1 MLKSSCCFLI
11 FVGLKKLLLKIFI
24 FLFSSQLCAQP
35 TWEHVSNIV
44 MATLPLTVVAHDG
57 GFIELGTTIDTVEYV
72 SLKMYLREW
81 TNEGELVGS
90 RMYYDTLIPYFNVA
104 RSMTSLGDRN
114 NIFINRGKLI
124 NGNYGVMFYHFDGL
138 DTLASYHEDSVS
150 VGLSQIPREMIVRRL
165 LKDENNNYYSFVSF
179 SHASFGTDFFVSKY
193 NSQHE
198 RQWSFNDPESFSVE
212 NSYSACF
219 KGDGSIYIPYYRT
232 NDTNTSR
239 LLHLDSNGEVLSDT
253 TILCRGIWYDCIVT
267 PSGNLLLVG
276 RNATGGQNR
285 GALIC
290 SCNENGD
297 YQWSQLQEGGD
308 DLQYFNAGFKRVF
321 QTEDGNFVI
330 GGVLFERTGTPDPDD
345 DPFNYIIC
353 FRKLT
358 ESGEMLWER
367 RYQKV
372 QSFNERHDLNDMA
385 ITSDGG
391 IAAVAVAL
399 DYNEE
404 FPEVGHPQ
412 RAWIL
417 KLDECGCLVPGCD
430 SSCPEIEESSGGSPY
445 YFGPNPASNLFSIGS
460 SVLDKYSFSIYDD
473 MGRLILEKQN
483 AQKDIGYLVDVENWS
498 SGMYFLH
505 LQDQE
510 GKGYVEKV
518 VVE

>member
-1 MLKSSCCFLI
+1 
-11 FVGLKKLLLKIFI
+11 
-24 FLFSSQLCAQP
+24 
-35 TWEHVSNIV
+35 
-44 MATLPLTVVAHDG
+44 
-57 GFIELGTTIDTVEYV
+57 
-72 SLKMYLREW
+72 MYLREW

-104 RSMTSLGDRN
+104 RSMTSLGNRN

-124 NGNYGVMFYHFDGL
+124 NGNYGIMFYHFDGL
-138 DTLASYHEDSVS
+138 DTLASYHEDSLS
-150 VGLSQIPREMIVRRL
+150 LGLNEIPREMIVRRL
-165 LKDENNNYYSFVSF
+165 ISDENNNYYSFVSF
-179 SHASFGTDFFVSKY
+179 SHANGGTDFFVSRY

-198 RQWSFNDPESFSVE
+198 RQWSFNDPQNYSLE

-219 KGDGSIYIPYYRT
+219 DTDGKIYIPYYRP
-232 NDTNTSR
+232 NTSGYTR
-239 LLHLDSNGEVLSDT
+239 LLCLDTDGNQLSDEQ
-253 TILCRGIWYDCIVT
+253 IESSGIWQDCIYT
-267 PSGNLLLVG
+267 PNDKIILVG
-276 RNATGGQNR
+276 RNVNTAQNF
-285 GALIC
+285 GASI
-290 SCNENGD
+290 SCIDLEGNT
-297 YQWSQLQEGGD
+297 QWSYIQDGGNET
-308 DLQYFNAGFKRVF
+308 QYNQAGFKRVF
-321 QTEDGNFVI
+321 QTEDGNYVA

-345 DPFNYIIC
+345 DPYNYIIC

-372 QSFNERHDLNDMA
+372 ISYQDRHDLTDMA

-391 IAAVAVAL
+391 IVGVMAAL

-404 FPEVGHPQ
+404 VPEVGHPQ

-430 SSCPEIEESSGGSPY
+430 SSCPKIEESGGSSPY

-460 SVLDKYSFSIYDD
+460 AMMDNYSFSIYDD
-473 MGRLILEKQN
+473 LGRLILEKQN
-483 AQKDIGYLVDVENWS
+483 AQKDMGYLVDVENWS

-505 LQDQE
+505 IQDQE